1 MPRQETN
8 PNPNPNPH
16 PNPHPNPNP
25 DPNPDPNPYANPNP
39 NQVGGAEDELIELEL
54 TLLRR
59 CTQRVRRTLPLLL
72 LHVAPYLQPR
82 VQPYLLPGGADPP
95 GPPSASATD
104 EMAEMSMEEEI
115 EEEIE
120 GAAALLRAY
129 TATLVAR
136 LCPPLRSLCT
146 RLTPGGMRPSG
157 GSSDVLALQVDGR
170 VDGWTGDGWMGR
182 EGCEG

>member
-1 MPRQETN
+1 M
-8 PNPNPNPH
+8 
-16 PNPHPNPNP
+16 
-25 DPNPDPNPYANPNP
+25 
-39 NQVGGAEDELIELEL
+39 GGAEDELIELEL